1 METITIKIAKLHD
14 ISDKKRAEIKQA
26 LAKVNGKL
34 SHILLIEDVMQFLN
48 AVDSLRL
55 RGGSMYSKSL
65 KYNLDIELNPSLPVL
80 AKSYKYSVEYTSL
93 ILSYVDKKIELKIG
107 RSLLFPS
114 QNKPRIKTTMRPSMC
129 EKLNGDLIVEALQDL
144 ADFINMKI
152 CSKLQIF

>member
-1 METITIKIAKLHD
+1 
-14 ISDKKRAEIKQA
+14 
-26 LAKVNGKL
+26 
-34 SHILLIEDVMQFLN
+34 
-48 AVDSLRL
+48 
-55 RGGSMYSKSL
+55 MYSKSL

-152 CSKLQIF
+152 CSKL